1 MSSIS
6 CYLQC
11 LYAIKSWRNCLLGW
25 RKPKQEREGEGMLV
39 DFGQNENEEE
49 EEDVEEGEGFDGY
62 WKGDQPYELGGIGRG
77 NQEELERIN
86 RTVFFSLH
94 FLSFL
99 RERDVKTDEGKSC
112 VGIRA
117 VQRLFS
123 VMHDSR
129 RKFVHVKEVVKAFG
143 MRESE
148 FHYQSGVPRILG
160 KLRAISLSSL

>member
-94 FLSFL
+94 FLSFF
-99 RERDVKTDEGKSC
+99 RERDGKTDEGK
-112 VGIRA
+112 
-117 VQRLFS
+117 
-123 VMHDSR
+123 
-129 RKFVHVKEVVKAFG
+129 
-143 MRESE
+143 E
-148 FHYQSGVPRILG
+148 FL
-160 KLRAISLSSL
+160 